1 MATKL
6 ELLLEAEKRGLLPQE
21 KVDALNEARR
31 RGIVAG
37 VESPKFTEARAS
49 YTKYGGAPAA
59 APGQE
64 APLVVPRPGTPTGLP
79 AGAGQVVE
87 TAPEETT
94 LAGIGG
100 AISRGVAPAAVL
112 AGAGALAA
120 PLVGVAAPVGAA
132 LGGGALLASK
142 LLGVDQP
149 FVDKLNELMTRAGV
163 AEPRTAIERL
173 FQSAAGSAADV
184 ATGVGAGRALQGAAA
199 PLAQAAGEILAEQ
212 PAAQLAGGVGSG
224 VAAQLAAEAGAGP
237 GAQMAAALIG
247 GAAGSRAARTTVV
260 PASKAAAAE
269 RAIVAEGEKIG
280 VPVLTSDV
288 APPRTF
294 MGKAAQA
301 AGERVPF
308 VGTGPVREA
317 QQAARVQAVKDLALE
332 LNVPEFAQASKPVMN
347 DLRRA
352 FGDNM
357 KKYSKQKK
365 DVINSLSSAGVMP
378 VDETTKE
385 IDNQIASLRAL
396 KSEEFAPVI
405 KKLEDWRMAIAD
417 QNILNVEKLRKQ
429 FGESFKAFDQG
440 SVKSIGEQATNA
452 IYGAINEDMGN
463 FIRQKSGAGD
473 VTKWKSANKAISSMK
488 EEVKETALKSLLSK
502 KGEMKP
508 EVIGN
513 LLFSKNQS
521 EVELLHK
528 YLDDA
533 GRENAGKMIVARAIE
548 KATVNDVL
556 SPDRFLG
563 EMDRLSPQVDVFFKG
578 DDKRRVEG
586 LTRVLGA
593 TRRAAEA
600 GVMTSS
606 GQQAVPAVTAL
617 AAGQVTGSTLGSLA
631 ALTGAGVAARLYE
644 SPMVRNLLLR
654 IPSTKVGSPEEA
666 AILKRI
672 AGAMTARTTTE
683 EQPTP

>member
-1 MATKL
+1 
-6 ELLLEAEKRGLLPQE
+6 
-21 KVDALNEARR
+21 
-31 RGIVAG
+31 
-37 VESPKFTEARAS
+37 
-49 YTKYGGAPAA
+49 
-59 APGQE
+59 
-64 APLVVPRPGTPTGLP
+64 
-79 AGAGQVVE
+79 
-87 TAPEETT
+87 
-94 LAGIGG
+94 
-100 AISRGVAPAAVL
+100 
-112 AGAGALAA
+112 
-120 PLVGVAAPVGAA
+120 
-132 LGGGALLASK
+132 
-142 LLGVDQP
+142 
-149 FVDKLNELMTRAGV
+149 
-163 AEPRTAIERL
+163 
-173 FQSAAGSAADV
+173 
-184 ATGVGAGRALQGAAA
+184 
-199 PLAQAAGEILAEQ
+199 
-212 PAAQLAGGVGSG
+212 
-224 VAAQLAAEAGAGP
+224 
-237 GAQMAAALIG
+237 
-247 GAAGSRAARTTVV
+247 
-260 PASKAAAAE
+260 
-269 RAIVAEGEKIG
+269 
-280 VPVLTSDV
+280 
-288 APPRTF
+288 
-294 MGKAAQA
+294 
-301 AGERVPF
+301 
-308 VGTGPVREA
+308 
-317 QQAARVQAVKDLALE
+317 
-332 LNVPEFAQASKPVMN
+332 
-347 DLRRA
+347 
-352 FGDNM
+352 
-357 KKYSKQKK
+357 
-365 DVINSLSSAGVMP
+365 
-378 VDETTKE
+378 
-385 IDNQIASLRAL
+385 
-396 KSEEFAPVI
+396 
-405 KKLEDWRMAIAD
+405 MAIAD

-578 DDKRRVEG
+578 DGKRRVEG
-586 LTRVLGA
+586 LKRVLGA

-631 ALTGAGVAARLYE
+631 ALTGAGAAARLYE